1 MLAPDWLCSS
11 KDLLFICRMRFLGS
25 TTPSVHYRFAKE
37 TAGGVQGYIEVARD
51 AQGAT
56 IHARLD
62 VTELDVQALRA
73 FDANCDGAI
82 EAFKWHIHTQW
93 HQTAT
98 SSFLGGCSLAIAGN
112 HYDPDFACGPNSEHL
127 KDALCAGVAYN
138 CSVANPLGCERGDL
152 SGKLGDMLVKQG
164 RIEHSWRDPHYPAT
178 HEERPEWNMILH
190 AVCANKATPRVA
202 CAIAMADTKRPD
214 WSATLASWA
223 TVGVLLA
230 LLLVLYRQRHPLLL
244 KYYPTN
250 AVVAAA
256 VAILGL
262 LVYQYVLINTAL

>member
-1 MLAPDWLCSS
+1 
-11 KDLLFICRMRFLGS
+11 MRFLGS
-25 TTPSVHYRFAKE
+25 TTSSVRYRFKKE
-37 TAGGVQGYIEVARD
+37 TAGGVHGYIEVARD

-62 VTELDVQALRA
+62 VTELDVQALQA

-82 EAFKWHIHTQW
+82 EAFKWHIHTHW
-93 HQTAT
+93 HQTTT

-112 HYDPDFACGPNSEHL
+112 HYDPDFACGPNSEHY
-127 KDALCAGVAYN
+127 KDTKCAGVVYN
-138 CSVANPLGCERGDL
+138 CSAAAYAANPRACERGDL
-152 SGKLGDMLVKQG
+152 SGKLGDMLVKKG
-164 RIEHSWRDPHYPAT
+164 HIEHLWRDPHYPAT
-178 HEERPEWNMILH
+178 HEEQPEWNMILH
-190 AVCANKATPRVA
+190 AV
-202 CAIAMADTKRPD
+202 
-214 WSATLASWA
+214 ATLASWT

-230 LLLVLYRQRHPLLL
+230 LLLALYRQRHPLLL

-250 AVVAAA
+250 VVVATA